1 MKTTKYSIPNTNK
14 TTQNTKHTKYQKHEL
29 GLGPELQTVSFPS
42 QRMNEPKDKLNDA
55 AWIKVLDLKKV
66 KLLGYFNPPL
76 REGPPKKRFYLGLS
90 PKQRTPPTHP
100 YGLGLPKLKSKK
112 FHEISW
118 KNYLLRMV

>member
-1 MKTTKYSIPNTNK
+1 MKTTKYSIPNTNR

-55 AWIKVLDLKKV
+55 AWIKVLDVKKV

-76 REGPPKKRFYLGLS
+76 SDKNWVCPNILLCLLCDLWYL
-90 PKQRTPPTHP
+90 QR
-100 YGLGLPKLKSKK
+100 
-112 FHEISW
+112 
-118 KNYLLRMV
+118 